1 MKVCVNLKYS
11 SLYGG
16 IALVVVQ
23 NGISKR
29 QIYSLDSKALRK
41 LENRP
46 FEIFWS
52 KEEEEQ
58 QQKKNAWKKPECL
71 MESIM

>member
-41 LENRP
+41 LENLKHLIP
-46 FEIFWS
+46 IG
-52 KEEEEQ
+52 
-58 QQKKNAWKKPECL
+58 
-71 MESIM
+71 SIIS

>member
-1 MKVCVNLKYS
+1 MVDLGSNEVCVNLKYS

-29 QIYSLDSKALRK
+29 QIYSLGSHKALRE
-41 LENRP
+41 LEDLGHLIP
-46 FEIFWS
+46 IG
-52 KEEEEQ
+52 
-58 QQKKNAWKKPECL
+58 
-71 MESIM
+71 SIIS